1 MFLLRLGELL
11 EEWTHKKSVENLAR
25 SMSLNI
31 DRVWMKTEKGEELLP
46 LHQVQAG
53 DQVVVRMGGMI
64 PLDGTIVE
72 GEVMVNQASL
82 TGESIPVPKRPGS
95 SVYAGTV
102 VEEGECV
109 LTVTQQSGEGRYDKI
124 VAMIEESEQ
133 LKSAAEN
140 HAAHLADQLVPYT
153 LAGSALVYLLTRNV
167 TRALSVLMVDF
178 SCALKLS
185 MPLAVLSAMSEASRF
200 HVTVKGGKYLE
211 AVAQADTI
219 VFDKTGT
226 LTHASPVVAQVIPF
240 GGNKEP
246 EMLRLAAC
254 LEEHFPHS
262 MANAVVQAARERG
275 IYVCNNKGCN
285 AESVAEHT
293 IMLMLMALRFG
304 IPGHNAVIQGQQI
317 QMKQKAIAAHAP
329 GLFQCAVGLVGF
341 GDTAQAT
348 ARRLAS
354 FGCKLYYYTRHR
366 RPPQV
371 EEDFGVTYLPL
382 EELTAQCDI
391 ISLHCAVTDE
401 TREMVD
407 GAFLA
412 RMKPNSIL
420 VNCGRGDLVDNQA
433 LRKALIDGTIRGAA
447 LDTIFPEP
455 TPGDHPLVDLPPEVR
470 DRVVYSSHLG
480 GSSGGAFAKAHLTM
494 WTNARHILNGERP
507 TNVVNGL

>member
-1 MFLLRLGELL
+1 MKILVFGPRDRYDVYRPPFADEMPVELVFRRPDQ
-11 EEWTHKKSVENLAR
+11 TY
-25 SMSLNI
+25 
-31 DRVWMKTEKGEELLP
+31 
-46 LHQVQAG
+46 VQAAQENADARIIFVDAITDVG
-53 DQVVVRMGGMI
+53 PD
-64 PLDGTIVE
+64 
-72 GEVMVNQASL
+72 VM
-82 TGESIPVPKRPGS
+82 
-95 SVYAGTV
+95 
-102 VEEGECV
+102 
-109 LTVTQQSGEGRYDKI
+109 
-124 VAMIEESEQ
+124 
-133 LKSAAEN
+133 
-140 HAAHLADQLVPYT
+140 DQLPE
-153 LAGSALVYLLTRNV
+153 
-167 TRALSVLMVDF
+167 
-178 SCALKLS
+178 LK
-185 MPLAVLSAMSEASRF
+185 MIHSEG
-200 HVTVKGGKYLE
+200 VGYNCI
-211 AVAQADTI
+211 D
-219 VFDKTGT
+219 
-226 LTHASPVVAQVIPF
+226 
-240 GGNKEP
+240 
-246 EMLRLAAC
+246 C
-254 LEEHFPHS
+254 
-262 MANAVVQAARERG
+262 QAARERG

-420 VNCGRGDLVDNQA
+420 VNCGRGDLVDN
-433 LRKALIDGTIRGAA
+433 RPCG
-447 LDTIFPEP
+447 
-455 TPGDHPLVDLPPEVR
+455 
-470 DRVVYSSHLG
+470 
-480 GSSGGAFAKAHLTM
+480 
-494 WTNARHILNGERP
+494 RHS
-507 TNVVNGL
+507 